1 MVWVPLCSVYHRCDL
16 LVHVQHEWANHWF
29 QRLRTKAGHHQHH
42 TCIHIIKQPQKYPKF
57 WGKINQAA
65 QIKETRG
72 HFALDTRIPTK
83 GKSIVAHTD
92 HITAQFI
99 ANTSALLRDQFTIV
113 AVRHTFRAGEYSRNI
128 LFEYFVSLLAL

>member
-1 MVWVPLCSVYHRCDL
+1 MSSMSGRTIGFNVSALKPAIINIIPVFTLSNNHRNT
-16 LVHVQHEWANHWF
+16 QSFGGN
-29 QRLRTKAGHHQHH
+29 
-42 TCIHIIKQPQKYPKF
+42 
-57 WGKINQAA
+57 INQAA